1 MVCNTI
7 LAGDGLTIH
16 AEEETVTI
24 YFMDATREKW
34 IQNDSATIVLI
45 DNSHN
50 HKTYDM
56 KLTGEYTWSVK
67 VPKSAKN
74 ITFNRYD
81 QSKTNQ
87 WNS

>member
-7 LAGDGLTIH
+7 LVTDGLTIN
-16 AEEETVTI
+16 AEEETITI
-24 YFMDATREKW
+24 YFIDATKEKW
-34 IQNDSATIVLI
+34 IQNDSAAIVLI

-56 KLTGEYTWSVK
+56 ELTEEHTWSVK

-81 QSKTNQ
+81 QSKTE
-87 WNS
+87 